1 MRGVLYRKNLIM
13 SDILN
18 MSFKIKNR
26 GEDNMNN
33 FKGVSKEYLQ
43 NLTKENNRYKDFILL
58 DTPIPFN
65 KMWKDKNINIVQLY
79 CIEPCGENHIVGF
92 CGQCAWK
99 NNTIYPLDDDSYYS
113 SMLVY
118 GYKWVSNKKEGIN
131 KGLDILVYDY

>member
-43 NLTKENNRYKDFILL
+43 NLTK
-58 DTPIPFN
+58 
-65 KMWKDKNINIVQLY
+65 
-79 CIEPCGENHIVGF
+79 
-92 CGQCAWK
+92 
-99 NNTIYPLDDDSYYS
+99 
-113 SMLVY
+113 
-118 GYKWVSNKKEGIN
+118 
-131 KGLDILVYDY
+131 

>member
-33 FKGVSKEYLQ
+33 FKGVSEEYLQ

-65 KMWKDKNINIVQLY
+65 KMWKDKNINIV
-79 CIEPCGENHIVGF
+79 
-92 CGQCAWK
+92 
-99 NNTIYPLDDDSYYS
+99 
-113 SMLVY
+113 
-118 GYKWVSNKKEGIN
+118 
-131 KGLDILVYDY
+131 

>member
-1 MRGVLYRKNLIM
+1 M

-65 KMWKDKNINIVQLY
+65 KMWKDKNINIV
-79 CIEPCGENHIVGF
+79 
-92 CGQCAWK
+92 
-99 NNTIYPLDDDSYYS
+99 
-113 SMLVY
+113 
-118 GYKWVSNKKEGIN
+118 
-131 KGLDILVYDY
+131 